1 MDLKNQCSNNMPP
14 ETLSLSEQCTL
25 LSAFP
30 NYHHWTSKKTHGVK
44 KDEYF
49 IEKGR
54 SPRNKA
60 MSLAILANNFQVLLE
75 ENENFAINIMTIVKL
90 VLEKTAMLITF
101 PR

>member
-1 MDLKNQCSNNMPP
+1 M
-14 ETLSLSEQCTL
+14 
-25 LSAFP
+25 
-30 NYHHWTSKKTHGVK
+30 
-44 KDEYF
+44 DEYF

-75 ENENFAINIMTIVKL
+75 ENENFTINIMTIVKL
-90 VLEKTAMLITF
+90 VLEKTTMLITF